1 MLIEC
6 YNDLMNG
13 HFSSGPRAKMV
24 PIITEQVFKKKSN
37 MLVSQL
43 QRSMQETL
51 EYKECYDQCMK
62 NESGNVDKNAPY
74 CKQWWLKLF
83 KVSLNFMLTGSILFF
98 FVWFNTFFATV

>member
-83 KVSLNFMLTGSILFF
+83 KVCC
-98 FVWFNTFFATV
+98 